1 MTEPT
6 PSSIPRW
13 VLPVMGAICCLV
25 LIVAL
30 GLGLKTLR
38 DTGMLE
44 NKPSPARTTVNGTA
58 VREQVDASSLPYEE
72 ALDAPLEEGVKKI
85 DYALL
90 QALGGLALNQDSI
103 ELAEIELRSAGSQE
117 YHFQRIR
124 LSGAPNEDI
133 ANAIATSLAI
143 WAQNATLTKSTESTY
158 SISVHGVTT
167 HELALAQETS
177 LQGPEPTT
185 PQPAPDSAVPPSDEY
200 GTTPAPGPAP
210 DPHQTPKG
218 SGRLAIVIDDLG
230 ESVSAA
236 RKLVAL
242 SYPVTFAIWPRA
254 THTRQVAELGAKHGE
269 EIIIHQ
275 PMEPEG
281 YPEVRPGPG
290 TVFVQMTPDQIHT
303 VIADNLT
310 KVPEAVGINNHMG
323 SRFTQNR
330 AAVQAAMEELRKH
343 NLFVLDSWTHSKSKL
358 FAEARNA
365 GLRAYKRSVFIDVIR
380 DVSSIVH
387 QLEKAERIALTTGEA
402 IAIGHPLPETL
413 AALKQW
419 EAKRNKAVT
428 VVTVGSLSPK

>member
-6 PSSIPRW
+6 PPSLPRW
-13 VLPVMGAICCLV
+13 VLPVTGVICCLI
-25 LIVAL
+25 LVAAL
-30 GLGLKTLR
+30 ALGLKTLR
-38 DTGMLE
+38 DTGMLGD
-44 NKPSPARTTVNGTA
+44 KPPATRTAQNGTM
-58 VREQVDASSLPYEE
+58 REQADAGNLPYEE
-72 ALDAPLEEGVKKI
+72 SLDAPLEEGVKKV

-90 QALGGLALNQDSI
+90 QALGSLALNQNSI
-103 ELAEIELRSAGSQE
+103 ELNEIELRSAGGQE

-124 LSGAPNEDI
+124 LSGAPNQDI
-133 ANAIATSLAI
+133 ANAIAASLAI
-143 WAQNATLTKSTESTY
+143 WAQNATLTKTTDSTY
-158 SISVHGVTT
+158 SISLHGVTT
-167 HELALAQETS
+167 HELALAQETPP
-177 LQGPEPTT
+177 QVPETTT
-185 PQPAPDSAVPPSDEY
+185 PQTEPGSAVPPIAAN
-200 GTTPAPGPAP
+200 GTTPAPGPAT
-210 DPHQTPKG
+210 DPHTTPKG

-236 RKLVAL
+236 KKLVAL

-275 PMEPEG
+275 PMEPVG

-303 VIADNLT
+303 IIADNLK

-323 SRFTQNR
+323 SRFTQDR
-330 AAVQAAMEELRKH
+330 AAVRAALDELRKH
-343 NLFVLDSWTHSKSKL
+343 NLFVLDSWTHSRTKL
-358 FAEARNA
+358 YAEAQNA
-365 GLRAYKRSVFIDVIR
+365 GMKAYRRSVFIDVIR

-387 QLEKAERIALTTGEA
+387 QLEKAERIALTTGQA

-428 VVTVGSLSPK
+428 VVTVGSLPPQ